1 MLNPIFFGVVVVS
14 ILFAAWTGRMQPL
27 TDAILQDSRS
37 AVKLALELIGVMA
50 FFLGLTRVA
59 EDAGLLRR
67 LARAVSPLMRRLF
80 PSVPHDD
87 PAMSAIVLNL
97 GSNVLG
103 LANAATPFGIK
114 AMEHLDRLNAT
125 KGTAT
130 DAMVMFLVINA
141 AGLALVPSSVIAL
154 RAAAGSTQAAGIIA
168 PTWLAG
174 GCGTLAGILA
184 AVALS
189 RLPRYRRAG
198 PAAAEAQP
206 DRPAASPPLPPPP
219 RALRARAVLG
229 GSIAAAYLVLLARHV
244 ALAAGTTAPHQI
256 VRDVSSY
263 WILPAI
269 VGGLLLFGWVHGVRV
284 YDSLVEGAKEG
295 FQVALRIIP
304 FLVAILVA
312 VGLFRAS
319 GGLGLIVA
327 WLSPLTERLG
337 VPAEVLPVALLRPL
351 SGSGSLA
358 LVAEALETHGPDS
371 RIGYLVSTIQG
382 STETTFY
389 VLAVYFGAVGI
400 RRSRHALP
408 ACLLADLAAISA
420 AIAAINV
427 LHG

>member
-1 MLNPIFFGVVVVS
+1 MLNPIFFGVIVVS
-14 ILFAAWTGRMQPL
+14 ILFAAWNGRMQEL
-27 TDAILQDSRS
+27 TDALLGSSRS

-59 EDAGLLRR
+59 EEAGLLRR
-67 LARAVSPLMRRLF
+67 LARVVSPLMRRLF

-87 PAMSAIVLNL
+87 PAMSAMILNL
-97 GSNVLG
+97 GSNALG
-103 LANAATPFGIK
+103 LGNAATPFGIK
-114 AMEHLDRLNAT
+114 AMEHLDRLNPT

-141 AGLALVPSSVIAL
+141 SGLALVPSSVIAL
-154 RAAAGSTQAAGIIA
+154 RAAAGSTQAAAIIG
-168 PTWLAG
+168 PTWLAS
-174 GCGTLAGILA
+174 GCATLIGIGA
-184 AVALS
+184 ALALS
-189 RLPRYRRAG
+189 RLPRYRMGSSLDIGHCRSSNVRCQDLTPRRGRVGAG
-198 PAAAEAQP
+198 W
-206 DRPAASPPLPPPP
+206 LI
-219 RALRARAVLG
+219 V
-229 GSIAAAYLVLLARHV
+229 AAYTALLARHV
-244 ALAAGTTAPHQI
+244 AREASTTALHQ
-256 VRDVSSY
+256 VARDVSSF

-269 VGGLLLFGWVHGVRV
+269 VGGLLLVGWVHGVRV

-304 FLVAILVA
+304 YLVAILVA

-319 GGLGLIVA
+319 GGLGLLVSR
-327 WLSPLTERLG
+327 LSPLTERIGL
-337 VPAEVLPVALLRPL
+337 PAEALPVALLRPL

-358 LVAEALETHGPDS
+358 LMTDALATHGPDS

-389 VLAVYFGAVGI
+389 VLAVYFGSVGI

-408 ACLLADLAAISA
+408 ACLLADLAGICA
-420 AIAAINV
+420 AIATINA